1 MICSPSLTPSP
12 RSCWPTF
19 PTGPSPRCSSP
30 RSASSECALIPVVFC
45 QYDVLR
51 AALLPCPAPDLA
63 LPLHL
68 TLHPHIHTSTL
79 INQAELPDTN
89 STGIDIFGSPVLRA
103 DAITTLRLGA
113 ISLAGPKTLARGL
126 YGAPTRMPIFI
137 SNVTADE
144 TFGNNSTCEFT
155 HVYTI
160 SRSATCGACVT
171 VGLPHTS
178 AVRSSSAV
186 PTGLTLD
193 QVYNASSRTKFWVSA
208 APLL

>member
-1 MICSPSLTPSP
+1 MC
-12 RSCWPTF
+12 C
-19 PTGPSPRCSSP
+19 
-30 RSASSECALIPVVFC
+30 E
-45 QYDVLR
+45 
-51 AALLPCPAPDLA
+51 LPCYLA
-63 LPLHL
+63 LPL
-68 TLHPHIHTSTL
+68 TLPCLCISHCIHTSTHPHIHTSTL